1 MKIKIQCE
9 YCCGE
14 TRGTVDGARAGGVLL
29 GPIGP
34 VPPPSP
40 PPASGGTASPR
51 EAQQAEAAGARAVK
65 MNGNAA
71 LSPARSMEARRVEWA
86 GPACRTFIFVPRQP
100 PWALTKPSRHC
111 YQICVVKRSQ
121 GCSEGGPET
130 ERGTRTPRGRRRTGT
145 GGRDAQA
152 LARGVQWGGPALASC
167 DDSLLG
173 TCDLHGPDPAA
184 VGPGW
189 GGSGAGLYQILGRRT
204 VLGLLLD
211 LGLSIRSRRPL

>member
-51 EAQQAEAAGARAVK
+51 EAPQAEAAGARAVK

-100 PWALTKPSRHC
+100 PWALTKPCRHC

-121 GCSEGGPET
+121 GCSEGGPEM

-152 LARGVQWGGPALASC
+152 LARGVQRGALPLPPVMIPFSGPATSMGQIQLRW
-167 DDSLLG
+167 
-173 TCDLHGPDPAA
+173 DPGG
-184 VGPGW
+184 VG
-189 GGSGAGLYQILGRRT
+189 R
-204 VLGLLLD
+204 VLG
-211 LGLSIRSRRPL
+211 STRSWADGRCWAYS